1 LLSEAISKANNLEQ
15 MENFIAGKWLDLLEI
30 KHNLYEK
37 WQNF

>member
-1 LLSEAISKANNLEQ
+1 RANG
-15 MENFIAGKWLDLLEI
+15 NFIIGKWLDLLEI

>member
-1 LLSEAISKANNLEQ
+1 
-15 MENFIAGKWLDLLEI
+15 AGKWLDLLEI